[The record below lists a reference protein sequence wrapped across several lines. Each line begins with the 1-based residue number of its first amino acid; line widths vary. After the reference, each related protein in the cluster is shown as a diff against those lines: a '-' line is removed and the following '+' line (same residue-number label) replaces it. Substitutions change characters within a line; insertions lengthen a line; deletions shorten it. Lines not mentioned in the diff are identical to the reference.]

1 MNAENEILDYE
12 ARRFLELLDHAEGH
26 NLRLDVLTL
35 LFANIGLEEAQKLN
49 KELIHCLDEFDI

>member
-1 MNAENEILDYE
+1 MKTNNEMLHYE
-12 ARRFLELLDHAEGH
+12 AKRFIELLDHAKSH